1 MITLASV
8 ELCSGCTAC
17 KAVCPKQAISM
28 VADHEGFLRP
38 QIDAEKCVQCH
49 ACERACPVLHP
60 SEPDSTPT
68 CYAARTKDEA
78 LRMDSSSGGLFT
90 ELARP
95 ILAKGGVVF
104 GCVWEK
110 PALVA
115 IHAKAETEDELA
127 AMRGSKYVQ
136 SDLRDTYREAKA
148 ELQKGREVLFSGT
161 PCQIAG
167 LNHYLGKTYPNL
179 LTVEIVCHGVPSPA
193 VFEKF
198 KQEMLHSVGEHPC
211 EIFFKDKRKGWKS
224 PSLVVKFPTHEEIV
238 QPCYA
243 SPFGSVLL
251 KGLALRPSCH
261 ACASKNGKSGADV
274 SIADFWGIDKA
285 IPLLDD
291 NTGISAIFLHTERA
305 KQFCSTLPIEMH
317 AVTVLNATQYNP
329 SYYSSSPCA
338 PSRALF
344 MKKFKSKS
352 LKHVVLRCTEGIWF
366 KRVVMRTLRFGMRVF
381 RFGKRCIWATI
392 KK

>member
-8 ELCSGCTAC
+8 AQCSGCTAC
-17 KAVCPKQAISM
+17 KAVCPKQAIAM

-38 QIDAEKCVQCH
+38 QIDASKCVQCH
-49 ACERACPVLHP
+49 ACERVCPVLHP
-60 SEPDSTPT
+60 SEPDTSPT
-68 CYAARTKDEA
+68 CYAAQTKDDA
-78 LRMDSSSGGLFT
+78 LRLASSSGGIFT

-115 IHAKAETEDELA
+115 IHAKAENEDELA
-127 AMRGSKYVQ
+127 VMRGSKYVQ

-167 LNHYLGKTYPNL
+167 LNRYLGKTYPNL

-198 KQEMLHSVGEHPC
+198 KQEMLHSVGEYPC
-211 EIFFKDKRKGWKS
+211 DILFKDKRNGWS
-224 PSLVVKFPTHEEIV
+224 LPSLVVKFPTKEEIA

-243 SPFGSVLL
+243 SPFGLVLL

-261 ACASKNGKSGADV
+261 NCVSKNGKGGADIT
-274 SIADFWGIDKA
+274 IADFWGINKCLPSA
-285 IPLLDD
+285 ND
-291 NTGISAIFLHTERA
+291 NMGVSAIFLHTERA
-305 KQFCSTLPIEMH
+305 KTLCMKLPIEMQ
-317 AVTVLNATQYNP
+317 AVEFSSATQCNP
-329 SYYSSSPCA
+329 SYYSSSQCSPQ
-338 PSRALF
+338 RALF
-344 MKKFKSKS
+344 MKGFKSKS
-352 LKHVVLRCTEGIWF
+352 LKHVVLRCTEGIWL
-366 KRVVMRTLRFGMRVF
+366 KRIMMRIL
-381 RFGKRCIWATI
+381 RFGKRCIREMI
-392 KK
+392 KR

>member
-1 MITLASV
+1 MQLASA
-8 ELCSGCTAC
+8 EFCSGCTAC
-17 KAVCPKQAISM
+17 KAACPKQSISM

-38 QIDAEKCVQCH
+38 QIDVAKCVQCH

-60 SEPDSTPT
+60 SEPDTTPT
-68 CYAARTKDEA
+68 CYAARTKDDD
-78 LRMDSSSGGLFT
+78 LRMVSSSGGLFT
-90 ELARP
+90 EFARP

-136 SDLRDTYREAKA
+136 SDLRDTYREARA

-167 LNHYLGKTYPNL
+167 LNHYLEKMYPNL

-198 KQEMLHSVGEHPC
+198 KQEMLHSKGEYPC
-211 EIFFKDKRKGWKS
+211 EILFKDKRNGWKS
-224 PSLVVKFPTHEEIV
+224 PSLVVKFPTHEEFV

-261 ACASKNGKSGADV
+261 ACTSKNGKSGADI
-274 SIADFWGIDKA
+274 SIADFWGIEKA
-285 IPLLDD
+285 IPSLDD
-291 NTGISAIFLHTERA
+291 NTGISTLFLHTERA
-305 KQFCSTLPIEMH
+305 KHFCSTLPIEMRS
-317 AVTVLNATQYNP
+317 VTFLDATQYNP

-338 PSRALF
+338 PLRALF
-344 MKKFKSKS
+344 MKRFKSKL
-352 LKHVVLRCTEGIWF
+352 LKYVVVRCTEGTWF
-366 KRVVMRTLRFGMRVF
+366 KRVVMRILRFGMRVL
-381 RFGKRCIWATI
+381 RFGKRCILEMI
-392 KK
+392 KR

>member
-1 MITLASV
+1 MITLAAV
-8 ELCSGCTAC
+8 AQCSGCTAC
-17 KAVCPKQAISM
+17 KAACPKQAISM

-60 SEPDSTPT
+60 GEPDATPT
-68 CYAARTKDEA
+68 CYAARTKDDA
-78 LRMDSSSGGLFT
+78 LRMASSSGGLFT

-167 LNHYLGKTYPNL
+167 LNKYLGKSYDNL
-179 LTVEIVCHGVPSPA
+179 LTVEIICHGVPSPA
-193 VFEKF
+193 VFEKY
-198 KQEMLHSVGEHPC
+198 KQELM
-211 EIFFKDKRKGWKS
+211 KRFGASPVSIAFRNKS
-224 PSLVVKFPTHEEIV
+224 YSWRRFSLVSTYADTSENREDLYTDPYVKAFLRDF
-238 QPCYA
+238 C
-243 SPFGSVLL
+243 
-251 KGLALRPSCH
+251 LRPSCYNCQ
-261 ACASKNGKSGADV
+261 AKCGRSRADIT
-274 SIADFWGIDKA
+274 IADFWGIEKVC
-285 IPLLDD
+285 PELDD
-291 NTGISAIFLHTERA
+291 DRGTSAVLLHSEKTTQIWKALHEVEY
-305 KQFCSTLPIEMH
+305 KPVSLDE
-317 AVTVLNATQYNP
+317 VLVGNP
-329 SYYSSSPCA
+329 SYIRSVAQPKNRDY
-338 PSRALF
+338 F
-344 MKKFKSKS
+344 MRHFRKARKLDCLVQRCQNGPWVTWMARRGLSKAKRIVKK
-352 LKHVVLRCTEGIWF
+352 VLG
-366 KRVVMRTLRFGMRVF
+366 L
-381 RFGKRCIWATI
+381 
-392 KK
+392 